1 MNPNA
6 SSPLIARRYHLQEML
21 GKGGMGAVYHAMDR
35 LTGRDVALKRVGGSE
50 ESFGFGDSTDGQDFR
65 LALAREFKLAA
76 SLRHPNIIQ
85 VLDYGFDEQRQPFFT
100 MELLSR
106 PQTLYEACQNKS
118 LEERLGYF
126 VQVLHALTYLHR
138 RGIVHYDLKPAN
150 ILIVRDEAKVVD
162 FGLAMMHER
171 SAEGGH
177 AGMTAGTLAYMAPE
191 MLLGEG
197 GGVTT
202 DLYAVGMMA
211 FEVFSG
217 AHPFDIK
224 QPSVLVHQI
233 LSTMPDIE
241 SMDVPL
247 DLAMIFLRLVD
258 KDPAARY
265 ASATEVIQAFN
276 RVGLGHFAVEFSA
289 TRVSFL
295 QAARLVGRDV
305 ELSHLTTAL
314 NDAMRGH
321 GSGWLIGGESGVGKS
336 RLVDELRSLAMVRG
350 ATVMRGQASDVGSRP
365 YEVWLPI
372 VRWLCLLAD
381 QVTDEEIAV
390 LLNFVPDLDRL
401 LHRDLGHYRPAAA
414 SPETLRKA
422 LLNFMKRV
430 ISSRGPLVILLD
442 DLHWGG
448 SESLNLLALLSHEL
462 RDLPLLI
469 IGTYRDNE
477 RPELPREIPY
487 LPLMKLK
494 RLDEHAIAELSAA
507 MLGSA
512 GRRPQVVELLRR
524 ESEGNVFFIIEV
536 VRVLALEVDRLDNIG
551 LATLPP
557 RVFAGSIRT
566 VIQRRLNS
574 LTDDE
579 RYLVT
584 VAAMMGRN
592 LDVAVLKA
600 VAPHMDIEAWLTQCV
615 NASVLEADE
624 GRWHFSHDKLRE
636 ALIDEL
642 VPAERQ
648 VLHRRIAQA
657 MEPMYAASPAHAG
670 GLAYHWGLAGDH
682 AREFRYLNIGA
693 QQTLRAGGYEEAI
706 RAFNRAEALLPDL
719 PITHEERQQRLAELR
734 AAIGSAQLGLG
745 LYDVARRLFEE
756 SLALTSEI
764 GDVPGQAQALRHLGT
779 VGLAISDLEFA
790 EKAFESALA
799 LYRQLGDT
807 PGIIETLNRL
817 GDVAYETGSHERA
830 RQLYQESLTLAR
842 QHGTGWQIAGA
853 SRVTRTTA
861 AVNPSDSEHERA
873 EALLLQALRAHEDRG
888 DQTSAADTLD
898 ELGRSA
904 GSFGRYAAAADYHER
919 SAVYRQN
926 LGDMAALARTYEL
939 LATAATAAGDM
950 DRAWGAYRRM
960 LENAHEMETAC
971 RALLGAAG
979 VLLTWQDYAR
989 AFEVLAYLAQN
1000 PLVPDDLQDEIE
1012 PRVFEAQQR
1021 LPDDVAHRIW
1031 DAGKRADLQV
1041 LVNAL
1046 LQLR

>member
-1 MNPNA
+1 MNLNA
-6 SSPLIARRYHLQEML
+6 SAPLIARRYHLQEML

-35 LTGRDVALKRVGGSE
+35 LTGRDVALKRVGGNE

-106 PQTLYEACQNKS
+106 PQTLYEACQNKT

-177 AGMTAGTLAYMAPE
+177 SGMTAGTLAYMAPE

-217 AHPFDIK
+217 AHPFDVK

-233 LSTMPDIE
+233 LSTMPNVEAMDI
-241 SMDVPL
+241 PL
-247 DLAMIFLRLVD
+247 DLALIFLRLVD
-258 KDPAARY
+258 KEPSARY
-265 ASATEVIQAFN
+265 GSATEVIQAIN
-276 RVGLGHFAVEFSA
+276 RVGLGHYPVESSA
-289 TRVSFL
+289 TRESFL

-314 NDAMRGH
+314 NNAMHGH

-350 ATVMRGQASDVGSRP
+350 ATVMRGQAADVGSRP

-381 QVTDEEIAV
+381 HIPDEEIAV
-390 LLNFVPDLDRL
+390 LLNFVTDLDRL
-401 LHRDLGHYRPAAA
+401 LHRDLSHYSPAAD

-422 LLNFMKRV
+422 LLNFMRRV
-430 ISSRGPLVILLD
+430 ISSSGPLVILLD

-462 RDLPLLI
+462 RDLPLLV

-494 RLDEHAIAELSAA
+494 RLDEQGIAELSAA

-557 RVFAGSIRT
+557 RVFAGSIKT

-584 VAAMMGRN
+584 VAAVMGRS
-592 LDVAVLKA
+592 LDVPVLKA
-600 VAPHMDIEAWLTQCV
+600 VAPHMDVEAWLTNCV

-624 GRWHFSHDKLRE
+624 GRWQFSHDKLRE

-642 VPAERQ
+642 VLAERQ
-648 VLHRRIAQA
+648 ILHRRIAQA
-657 MEPMYAASPAHAG
+657 MELFYAASPLHAAA
-670 GLAYHWGLAGDH
+670 LAYHWGLADDH
-682 AREFRYLNIGA
+682 AREFRYLTIGA
-693 QQTLRAGGYEEAI
+693 QQALGAGGYEEAI
-706 RAFNRAEALLPDL
+706 RAFHRADSLLNDL
-719 PITHEERQQRLAELR
+719 PLSSEERQQRQAEVR
-734 AAIGSAQLGLG
+734 SAIGSAQLGLG

-756 SLALTSEI
+756 SLTLMTSI
-764 GDVPGQAQALRHLGT
+764 GYAPGQAQALRYLGT
-779 VGLAISDLEFA
+779 VGLAVNDLEFA
-790 EKAFESALA
+790 EQTFESALA
-799 LYRQLGDT
+799 LYQQLGDT
-807 PGIIETLNRL
+807 AGIVETLNRL
-817 GDVAYETGSHERA
+817 GDVAYETGSQERA
-830 RQLYQESLTLAR
+830 KQLYQESLTLAR

-853 SRVTRTTA
+853 ARATRTA
-861 AVNPSDSEHERA
+861 ASVSLSDSEHERA
-873 EALLLQALRAHEDRG
+873 QALLLQTLRAHESRG
-888 DQTSAADTLD
+888 DTASAAETLD
-898 ELGRSA
+898 QLGRSA
-904 GSFGRYAAAADYHER
+904 SSLGRHTDAAAYHER
-919 SAVYRQN
+919 SATYRHN
-926 LGDMAALARTYEL
+926 LGDMAGMARSYEL
-939 LATAATAAGDM
+939 LAGAAMAAGASDQ
-950 DRAWGAYRRM
+950 AWEAYRRM
-960 LENAHEMETAC
+960 LDSAREVETAY
-971 RALLGAAG
+971 RALLGMAG
-979 VLLTWQDYAR
+979 MLLALQEYGR

-1000 PLVPDDLQDEIE
+1000 AHVPDDLQDEIE
-1012 PRVFEAQQR
+1012 ARAFEAQQH
-1021 LPDDVAHRIW
+1021 LPDDSAQRIW
-1031 DAGKRADLQV
+1031 DGGKRADLQQV
-1041 LVNAL
+1041 INAL